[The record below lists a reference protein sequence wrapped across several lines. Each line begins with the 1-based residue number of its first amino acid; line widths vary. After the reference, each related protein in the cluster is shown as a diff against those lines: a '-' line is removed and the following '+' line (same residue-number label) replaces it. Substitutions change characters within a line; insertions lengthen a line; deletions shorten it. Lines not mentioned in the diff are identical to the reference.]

1 MIDLILCLACGLA
14 LGHVLT
20 RVYDGYVS
28 AQLDRELTEKLKAR
42 LAQLK
47 ERIVNSRIE
56 EVNGS
61 LFLYNRETDE
71 FLGQGKD
78 IDELEENVK
87 SKYPNKL
94 FNVPSDQLEPYM
106 KD

>member
-1 MIDLILCLACGLA
+1 MLDLALCLVGGVVI
-14 LGHVLT
+14 GHVLT
-20 RVYDGYVS
+20 RAYDAYVS
-28 AQLDRELTEKLKAR
+28 TQLDRELTEKLKAR

-61 LFLYNRETDE
+61 LFLFNRETDE

-78 IDELEENVK
+78 IYELEENVK
-87 SKYPNKL
+87 NKYPNKL